1 VVGEDICVMTKR
13 NLREIILALALFFNP
28 FGYNEVFYGIMTLTG
43 SYLSAAVAMYCI
55 AAALFS
61 IYLVL
66 RWRDKRV
73 EKS

>member
-1 VVGEDICVMTKR
+1 MTKR